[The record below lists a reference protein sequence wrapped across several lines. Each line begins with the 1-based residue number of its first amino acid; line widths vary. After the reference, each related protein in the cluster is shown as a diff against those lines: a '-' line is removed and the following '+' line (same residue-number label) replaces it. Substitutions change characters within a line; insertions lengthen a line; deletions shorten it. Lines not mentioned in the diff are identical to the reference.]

1 VNGPAR
7 IDCVVVGS
15 LNLDWLIECTHLP
28 DRGETVGG
36 CRSRKVPGGK
46 GANQAVAAARSGA
59 IVAMVGAVGKN
70 EQGQFLIEQLK
81 KDQVDF
87 RFVQMLSEVETGTA
101 IVAVETSGE
110 NAILVI
116 PGANNLVTSDHVRHA
131 LSHLPDTAGM
141 LLQGEIP
148 ADSIVA
154 AVEEAQ
160 RKTMRV
166 ILNPAPMLDPFPE
179 RLWNVDLLIVNEGEA
194 RQLSGRPL
202 KDAAEALDVAAWI
215 QNRGPKNVVVTL
227 GADGAVFRDR
237 QGQGNWFPAVPARV
251 VDTTA
256 AGDCFVGAL
265 ASRWLRGESLAQA
278 MRYALA
284 AASIAVS
291 RMGAQPSL
299 PHEAEVVAMMDRY
312 SENH

>member
-1 VNGPAR
+1 MIGPSE
-7 IDCVVVGS
+7 IDCIVVGS
-15 LNLDWLIECTHLP
+15 MNLDWLIECPKLP
-28 DRGETVGG
+28 ARGETVGG

-59 IVAMVGAVGKN
+59 RVAMVGAVGKN

-87 RFVQMLSEVETGTA
+87 RFVQILSEVDTGTA
-101 IVAVETSGE
+101 IVAVESSGE

-116 PGANNLVTSDHVRHA
+116 PGANNLVTSDQVRGA

-148 ADSIVA
+148 ADAIVA
-154 AVEEAQ
+154 AAEEGR
-160 RKTMRV
+160 RKRMRV

-179 RLWNVDLLIVNEGEA
+179 LLWNVDLLIVNEGEA
-194 RQLSGRPL
+194 KQLSSLPL
-202 KDAAEALDVAAWI
+202 NNAAEALEVATWI
-215 QNRGPKNVVVTL
+215 HSRGPQNVVITL
-227 GADGAVFRDR
+227 GAGGAVFRDL
-237 QGQGNWFPAVPARV
+237 QGRCKWFPAVPTQV

-265 ASRWLRGESLAQA
+265 ASRWLRGESLEQSVQ
-278 MRYALA
+278 YALT

-291 RMGAQPSL
+291 RLGAQPSL
-299 PHEAEVVAMMDRY
+299 PYQSEVLAMINR
-312 SENH
+312 